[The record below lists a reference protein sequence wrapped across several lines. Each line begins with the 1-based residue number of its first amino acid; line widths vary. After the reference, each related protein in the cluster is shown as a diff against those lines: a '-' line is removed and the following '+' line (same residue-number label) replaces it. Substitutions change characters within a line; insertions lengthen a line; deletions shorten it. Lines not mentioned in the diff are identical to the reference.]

1 MDATAIMTSQ
11 SPMKQYE
18 HYMNLARE
26 TALAGDRVE
35 AENLYQHAEHFYRTA
50 ALQKTGQQ
58 Q

>member
-1 MDATAIMTSQ
+1 
-11 SPMKQYE
+11 MKQYE

-26 TALAGDRVE
+26 TAQAGDRVE